1 MTETTKTLNGDLHK
15 EQAILY
21 KGCVKQIARALIKKI
36 PREVLIEVLKSEK
49 IIEQDWSKNG
59 NKYNLR
65 KQI

>member
-1 MTETTKTLNGDLHK
+1 MTKTTENLNQDLYK
-15 EQAILY
+15 EQAYLY

-65 KQI
+65 KKQ